1 MSATG
6 ILYKLLY
13 ILLHNLFTAFLFFSN
28 LSLALYQRFLDYYH
42 MTTTPAG
49 EVLYIKS
56 HLINLTK
63 IPNHVTF
70 LLGPEEPSHQDLTN
84 FIVWCVIS
92 GISFITLYDHEGMY
106 ILTVWMF
113 KNKLPWVG
121 CYGWESGVAVARP
134 CIGQIGSKCRRK

>member
-92 GISFITLYDHEGMY
+92 GISFITLYDHEGVY
-106 ILTVWMF
+106 IYISHRLCVF
-113 KNKLPWVG
+113 KNKLHQVG
-121 CYGWESGVAVARP
+121 CGDWGFDDAVV
-134 CIGQIGSKCRRK
+134 CKNV